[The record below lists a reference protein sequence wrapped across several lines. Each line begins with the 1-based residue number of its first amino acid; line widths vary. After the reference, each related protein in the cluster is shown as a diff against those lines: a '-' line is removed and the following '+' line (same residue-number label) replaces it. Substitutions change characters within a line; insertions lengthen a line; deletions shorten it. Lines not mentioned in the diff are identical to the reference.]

1 MKHLVLIH
9 GRSQQMKDSSE
20 LKKTWV
26 EALKKGLYDAG
37 LSLAL
42 DESKIHFPYYGDTLI
57 AMMDGD
63 TDVPAVIVKGVSSAS
78 GPEQAFSMEVY
89 REMLE
94 QNGVTN
100 QQVELELAEG
110 DASKV
115 VTKKGPLNWPWVL
128 AGLRVL
134 DRSKRAGAWAVSTF
148 THDVY
153 VYLTDD
159 DIREKINNGVRK
171 AFQQDA
177 TVVIAH
183 SLGTVVAYTLL
194 KSEEAN
200 SWNVPTLITLGSPLA
215 VTAIAA
221 RVRPL
226 DRPACVGNWFNGRD
240 SLDTVALFP
249 LAPKR
254 FPVEPILAKNDI
266 HNTTENH
273 HGIESY
279 LSDSGVARWIYE
291 ALTDT

>member
-9 GRSQQMKDSSE
+9 GRSQQMKNSTE

-26 EALKKGLYDAG
+26 QALKTGLDDAR

-42 DESKIHFPYYGDTLI
+42 DDSKIHFPYYGDTLI

-63 TDVPAVIVKGVSSAS
+63 RDVPEIVVKGVSDAS
-78 GPEQAFSMEVY
+78 GPEQAFSMEVF

-100 QQVELELAEG
+100 EQIELELAEG
-110 DASKV
+110 DAIRV
-115 VTKKGPLNWPWVL
+115 VAKKGPLNWPWVL

-159 DIREKINNGVRK
+159 DIREEINDGVRK
-171 AFQQDA
+171 AMRDEP

-183 SLGTVVAYTLL
+183 SLGTIVAYTLL
-194 KSEEAN
+194 KSAEAN
-200 SWNVPTLITLGSPLA
+200 AWKVPTLITLGSPLA
-215 VTAIAA
+215 VAAVAA
-221 RVRPL
+221 RIRPL
-226 DRPACVGNWFNGRD
+226 DRPACVGAWYNGRD
-240 SLDTVALFP
+240 NRDTVALFP
-249 LAPKR
+249 LAPKK
-254 FPVEPILAKNDI
+254 FPVEPITAKNDI
-266 HNTTENH
+266 HNTSDNH

-279 LSDSGVARWIYE
+279 LADPDVARWIYD
-291 ALTDT
+291 ALKDS